1 MDRSIRITMLP
12 WLAHGHIAPFIELAK
27 ALSKRN
33 FYIYICSTPI
43 NINSFKQTISEKEEV
58 SINIV
63 EIHLPNL
70 PELPPHYH
78 TTNGLPPHLM
88 STLKN
93 AMDMAQPSFFNIL
106 NTLKPD
112 LVIYDFLQPWVPI
125 MAASLNIP
133 AVLFLA
139 PGAASSSYFYHIG
152 EKKPVSEYP
161 FSSIFLR
168 DYEYKR
174 NRLMFEPTEEDEA
187 NDGLTDTHRR
197 VHGCKNGSSQIILI
211 KSIREL
217 EGKYIDYLSNLDNK
231 RCVMDPL
238 RLNFQN
244 LLISFFL
251 LELAI
256 RAGFLKLDWSR
267 LRFA

>member
-70 PELPPHYH
+70 PKLPPHYH

-187 NDGLTDTHRR
+187 NDGLTDTQRR
-197 VHGCKNGSSQIILI
+197 VHGCKKGSSQIILI

-244 LLISFFL
+244 LLISFF
-251 LELAI
+251 
-256 RAGFLKLDWSR
+256 D
-267 LRFA
+267 